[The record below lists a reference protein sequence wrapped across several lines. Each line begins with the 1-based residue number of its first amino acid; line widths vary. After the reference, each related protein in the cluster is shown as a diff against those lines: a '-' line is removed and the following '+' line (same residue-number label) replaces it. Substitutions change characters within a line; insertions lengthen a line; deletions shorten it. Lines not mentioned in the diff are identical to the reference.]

1 MKKKL
6 IAAAVAA
13 LTVVSGI
20 AAWQLYPAAAA
31 PSPAAGHKVLYW
43 YDPMDPG
50 THFDQGGTSPMG
62 MKLVPRYDDAAA
74 PSSKTAR
81 KVMYWTDPMQPGSRY
96 DKPGKSPLMDM
107 DLVPVYAPDT
117 SALPGAV
124 TVPAETLKHSAIR
137 YAEVKSGILSNVLV
151 VVGTVK
157 VDERRVRSAI
167 SRVGGWVSA
176 LPGHATFDSVSA
188 GATLATVTSPDARQM
203 AAEYDIA
210 QNDPQLRAAVQQKLS
225 TWGVSR
231 AGGVA
236 VTAPQ
241 SGFISEVLVH
251 PGAKVDPGQPI
262 MTIVNIDR
270 VWVVGELLENDANR
284 VQPGDAVSIT
294 LPSLPGQTL
303 QGKVESVLPQLSSDS
318 RTLPVRVS
326 VANPR
331 HLLRPGML
339 ASLSLG
345 ANSVPQLLVPSE
357 AVIRSGRRT
366 LVVLA
371 GADGQFA
378 PLSVVTGREAD
389 GQTEILSGLKPG
401 QRIVASGQFLLDSES
416 NLQHGLETLENAT
429 PKPAPAGAR
438 P

>member
-1 MKKKL
+1 MKMNKKQ
-6 IAAAVAA
+6 IAAAAA
-13 LTVVSGI
+13 VLTVVAGI
-20 AAWQLYPAAAA
+20 SAWKLYPAYA
-31 PSPAAGHKVLYW
+31 SPAPESGRKVLYW
-43 YDPMDPG
+43 YDPMDPA

-62 MKLVPRYDDAAA
+62 MKLLPKYDDASA
-74 PSSKTAR
+74 PKANSAR

-107 DLVPVYAPDT
+107 ALVPVYAPDT

-124 TVPAETLKHSAIR
+124 TVPADTLKHSAIR
-137 YAEVKSGILSNVLV
+137 YVEAKTGVLSDALT

-157 VDERRVRSAI
+157 VDERRVSSAI

-188 GATLATVTSPDARQM
+188 GATVATVTSPDARQM

-210 QNDPQLRAAVQQKLS
+210 KSDPQLRAAVQQKLS

-231 AGGVA
+231 SGGVA

-262 MTIVNIDR
+262 MTIVNLDR

-284 VQPGDAVSIT
+284 VKPGDAVSMT

-303 QGKVESVLPQLSSDS
+303 QGKVESVLPQLSADS

-345 ANSVPQLLVPSE
+345 ANAVPHLLIPSE

-371 GADGQFA
+371 GDDGQFA
-378 PLSVVTGREAD
+378 PVPVVTGREAG
-389 GQTEILSGLKPG
+389 GQVEILSGLKAG

-416 NLQHGLETLENAT
+416 NLQHGLETLQSS
-429 PKPAPAGAR
+429 APTGAR

>member
-1 MKKKL
+1 MNKKL
-6 IAAAVAA
+6 IAATIAA
-13 LTVVSGI
+13 LTVATGI
-20 AAWQLYPAAAA
+20 LAWQLYPAASS
-31 PSPAAGHKVLYW
+31 PSPAAGRKVLYW

-50 THFDQGGTSPMG
+50 THFNQGGTSPMG
-62 MKLVPRYDDAAA
+62 MKLVPKYDDISA
-74 PSSKTAR
+74 PKAKPAR

-137 YAEVKSGILSNVLV
+137 YAEVTTGVLSNELT

-157 VDERRVRSAI
+157 VDERRVSSAI
-167 SRVGGWVSA
+167 SRVGGWVTT
-176 LPGHATFDSVSA
+176 LPGHATFDSVPA
-188 GATLATVTSPDARQM
+188 GATLATITSPDARQM
-203 AAEYDIA
+203 AAEYAIA
-210 QNDPQLRAAVQQKLS
+210 QSDPQLRAAVQQKLS

-231 AGGVA
+231 SGGVA

-284 VQPGDAVSIT
+284 VKQGDAVSIT
-294 LPSLPGQTL
+294 LPSLPGKTL

-326 VANPR
+326 VTNPR
-331 HLLRPGML
+331 HQLRPGML

-345 ANSVPQLLVPSE
+345 ANAVPRLLIPSE

-371 GADGQFA
+371 GGDGQFA
-378 PLSVVTGREAD
+378 PVPVVTGREAG
-389 GQTEILSGLKPG
+389 GQIEILSGLKAG

-429 PKPAPAGAR
+429 PKSATAGAHS
-438 P
+438 